1 MHKLL
6 LENIVLWGNNNLVFR
21 LKLVNFQETTN
32 LDIEDPEDQVDS
44 DTEEEVEN
52 VDKNNKQVDEI
63 TGNQMTRRK
72 FCYPQRPGVHD
83 CSYYLRTGRCR
94 FGMSCKFNHP
104 VPRQIQVSFGFC
116 DTLFSA

>member
-1 MHKLL
+1 M
-6 LENIVLWGNNNLVFR
+6 
-21 LKLVNFQETTN
+21 QN

-72 FCYPQRPGVHD
+72 FCYPQRPGVQD
-83 CSYYLRTGRCR
+83 CSYYLRTDRCR

-104 VPRQIQVSFGFC
+104 VPREIQVSFGFC